1 MADIDY
7 GFSQDVYVAALKVEL
22 SLATDKE
29 RKAAITAELDK
40 FEKRTAVAP
49 KKETA

>member
-1 MADIDY
+1 MAEIDY
-7 GFSQDVYVAALKVEL
+7 GFSQDVYVSALKVEL
-22 SLATDKE
+22 KLAQEKE
-29 RKAAITAELDK
+29 RKAAIQAELDK